1 MFHAAADDVHPA
13 APVHLFPEVLMTRSF
28 SILSLLAG
36 ILLVSVVGGCASTQP
51 HGLAG
56 REPPSTNIN
65 ARYPTLPPM

>member
-1 MFHAAADDVHPA
+1 MPRPMTFIQPL
-13 APVHLFPEVLMTRSF
+13 LFTCSPEVLMTRTL

-36 ILLVSVVGGCASTQP
+36 ILLISAAGGCASTQP